1 MRPALALLIVAGCSR
16 SVTSPTHAHAHMG
29 VVDLRTSCAPSVRA
43 KMNEAVALLH
53 HMTYTQARAAF
64 REVAAQD
71 PSCAMAHWGIAMTL
85 FTPLWP
91 TRPSAAELQAG
102 WQAA

>member
-1 MRPALALLIVAGCSR
+1 MRIALALLILASCSHGAG
-16 SVTSPTHAHAHMG
+16 PAMQHAPVGA
-29 VVDLRTSCAPSVRA
+29 VDFQTSCSPLVHA
-43 KMNEAVALLH
+43 KLNQAVTLLH

-64 REVAAQD
+64 RDVAARD
-71 PSCAMAHWGIAMTL
+71 PHCAMAHWGVAMTL

-91 TRPSAAELQAG
+91 TRPSAADLQAG